1 MSIFNPYVILG
12 VVLTVLAAFGSG
24 YHTGKQN
31 EYERQQLEIA
41 ALNAKARETEQT
53 MAKVAQT
60 YGDTL
65 RKANNA
71 AKIKENQLRADLNSG
86 ALKLR
91 IPVKATACT
100 SVSVPETTTAASRS
114 DSGTTSAEL
123 DRSTSEALI
132 AIAADGDVAIR
143 KLNTCL
149 EAYEKMRSMK

>member
-1 MSIFNPYVILG
+1 MSLFNPYVILG
-12 VVLTVLAAFGSG
+12 IVLTVLGAFGSG
-24 YHTGKQN
+24 YYKGGNDESQ
-31 EYERQQLEIA
+31 RQQLEIA
-41 ALNAKARETEQT
+41 ELNAKARETEQAMT
-53 MAKVAQT
+53 KVAQT

-65 RKANNA
+65 RKANNV
-71 AKIKENQLRADLNSG
+71 AKIKEAKLRADLDSG

-91 IPVKATACT
+91 IPVKTTACT
-100 SVSVPETTTAASRS
+100 SVPVSETPAVASGS

-132 AIAADGDVAIR
+132 TIAADGDAAIR